1 MTAYDGPK
9 HQRPTPEQLCRYNVV
24 LCSYDTLRR
33 DAESDGRITVDGDK
47 APRRDAESGN
57 STLDAVKGDAS
68 LEGCTGMDREGG
80 DSGASRGDDEIKAKP
95 QNATGLASVQWWRV
109 VLDEAH
115 LIRNHRSQSFKAC
128 QSLRA
133 QNRWCLTGT
142 PLQVS
147 APITVHAG

>member
-1 MTAYDGPK
+1 VTTYDGPK
-9 HQRPTPEQLCRYNVV
+9 NLRPTPEQLCRYNVV

-47 APRRDAESGN
+47 TLRRDAEFGD
-57 STLDAVKGDAS
+57 STADAVMGNASSEGSAGMGREDGDPGVS
-68 LEGCTGMDREGG
+68 GG
-80 DSGASRGDDEIKAKP
+80 VDGIKAKT
-95 QNATGLASVQWWRV
+95 QSARGLASVQWWRV

-115 LIRNHRSQSFKAC
+115 LIRNQRSLSFKVC

-142 PLQVS
+142 PLQVC
-147 APITVHAG
+147 